1 MKDGSG
7 RQVKYVC
14 VCVCIDKCGGGCV
27 ICLQEAW
34 VMSYCGDKHMFVISL
49 LIVDCLRFSTAR
61 CR

>member
-1 MKDGSG
+1 MGAKSNMCM
-7 RQVKYVC
+7 C
-14 VCVCIDKCGGGCV
+14 VGIDKCGGGCV

>member
-14 VCVCIDKCGGGCV
+14 VCIDKCGCGCV
-27 ICLQEAW
+27 ICLQEVG

>member
-1 MKDGSG
+1 MGAKSNM
-7 RQVKYVC
+7 C
-14 VCVCIDKCGGGCV
+14 VCVGIDKCGGGCV
-27 ICLQEAW
+27 IRLQEVG